1 MGILHRLNL
10 CLQWLF
16 AQIEFVP
23 TVTFVHTV
31 LTVQNMRRD
40 EMKKWLISGI
50 ALLVVGLLIF
60 GCEKA
65 PEGTGVYGKIIDK
78 ETKKPVEGATIT
90 LTALKQVTE
99 ASPAV
104 WAVTATTDSSG
115 NYSIKELEPGN
126 YGVTV
131 TSSGYFAYSLSEL
144 VVKEGKTKK
153 LNIKLEAS
161 FVGG

>member
-1 MGILHRLNL
+1 M
-10 CLQWLF
+10 
-16 AQIEFVP
+16 AFVG
-23 TVTFVHTV
+23 TV

-40 EMKKWLISGI
+40 KMKRWLILGMV
-50 ALLVVGLLIF
+50 LLVMGLLLV

-65 PEGTGVYGKIIDK
+65 MKGTGVYGRIIDK

-90 LTALKQVTE
+90 ITTLKQMTE

-104 WAVTATTDSSG
+104 WAVTANTDSSG
-115 NYSIKELEPGN
+115 NYSLTELEPGN

-131 TSSGYFAYSLSEL
+131 TSPGYFAYSLSEL
-144 VVKEGKTKK
+144 VVKKGKMKK
-153 LNIKLEAS
+153 VNVQLEAS